1 MRTRRSL
8 TGQHSNRQLNNRGAA
23 LIMVIVVIS
32 FVSITATILL
42 YMSAMNFYMKST
54 DKKTKESFYE
64 GEAALEEIRGTM
76 MAYASDAAKE
86 AYFDVMADC
95 GTTDP
100 ADMQKNFNNLFIT
113 KFSSK
118 WKPVGMNT
126 DDPAEVLAYLKTLI
140 DSQFSSCLT
149 LDTAPG
155 SSPCSY
161 QYTEGTFKLTDVRL
175 SYTDSAGYTT
185 IITTDFV
192 VQAPGINF
200 SMDPAAE
207 AASNGSTIDL
217 VDYVTYNNYTKR

>member
-8 TGQHSNRQLNNRGAA
+8 TRQHSNRQLNNRGAA

-64 GEAALEEIRGTM
+64 GEAALEEIRGTLM
-76 MAYASDAAKE
+76 SYASDAAKE
-86 AYFDVMADC
+86 AYFDVMADY

-100 ADMQKNFNNLFIT
+100 ADLQRRFNNLFIT
-113 KFSSK
+113 KFRVM
-118 WKPVGMNT
+118 WKPASMDTN
-126 DDPAEVLAYLKTLI
+126 DPTQVLDYLKTMI
-140 DSQFSSCLT
+140 DSKFSSCLT

-155 SSPCSY
+155 GSPCSY
-161 QYTEGTFKLTDVRL
+161 QYTEGTFKLMDVRL

-207 AASNGSTIDL
+207 AASSGSNIDL